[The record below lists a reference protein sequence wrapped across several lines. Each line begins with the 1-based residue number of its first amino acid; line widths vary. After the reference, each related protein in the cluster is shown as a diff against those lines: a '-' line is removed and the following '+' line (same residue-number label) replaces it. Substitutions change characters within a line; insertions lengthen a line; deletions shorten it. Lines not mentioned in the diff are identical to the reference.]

1 MSVETAPRA
10 LVTGISRGIGHA
22 IATRLLSDGWQVE
35 GTYRENRRSAE
46 ELAETFPSL
55 RIHQADFSKEETV
68 DDLAAAIEG
77 PPLLGLVNNAGVIHF
92 EDLHSFDQRRWRET
106 LEVNLTTPV
115 RLARALE
122 PSLSGGVVVNI
133 ASTDGLTGSYNSIA
147 YGVSKAAL
155 LNATKS
161 LANLL
166 ARNEIRVVA
175 VSPGWIDT
183 EMTSESALAGSL
195 TPLGRSGAPEEVAS
209 AVAWL
214 LSPEA
219 AFVTGANLI
228 VDGGYGNVDYVMLKE
243 AESEIENDE
252 R

>member
-1 MSVETAPRA
+1 MSVETSPRSA
-10 LVTGISRGIGHA
+10 GHGYL
-22 IATRLLSDGWQVE
+22 TRNRPCDRDAAAERRLAVE

-68 DDLAAAIEG
+68 DDLVAAVEG
-77 PPLLGLVNNAGVIHF
+77 PPLSGLVNNAGVIHF
-92 EDLHSFDQRRWRET
+92 EDLHSFDPRRWRET

-133 ASTDGLTGSYNSIA
+133 ASTDGLTGSYNSMA

-166 ARNEIRVVA
+166 ARSEIRVVA

-183 EMTSESALAGSL
+183 EMTTESALAGSL
-195 TPLGRSGAPEEVAS
+195 TPLGRSGAPRGGRERGC
-209 AVAWL
+209 L
-214 LSPEA
+214 
-219 AFVTGANLI
+219 VT
-228 VDGGYGNVDYVMLKE
+228 
-243 AESEIENDE
+243 
-252 R
+252 